1 MSKNFKKNN
10 VLKYSYRMRYY
21 IYHPLKFIRETIQN
35 FRAAYR
41 RVVYGWCYLDCW
53 NLGYHLLD
61 ILPDMLIVL
70 STGRGYPGNDRFP
83 TPESW
88 SDHLHSIAN
97 LLLNAREE
105 VRDEKNEYWQE
116 YSAKLEAGVERDE
129 IWQKYFKRDQE
140 LAEEQDIMIEEAL
153 KLLAETP
160 LKALWD

>member
-1 MSKNFKKNN
+1 MNLN
-10 VLKYSYRMRYY
+10 VFRYNYRRRYY
-21 IYHPLKFIRETIQN
+21 LRHPIKWWRETISI
-35 FRAAYR
+35 FKAAWRRATK
-41 RVVYGWCYLDCW
+41 GWCHSDCW
-53 NLGYHLLD
+53 ELGYWFLEVM
-61 ILPDMLIVL
+61 PQMLIYL
-70 STGRGYPGNDRFP
+70 ADNGYGYPGNDSFP

-153 KLLAETP
+153 KLLVETP